1 MVGGEGE
8 GGLAAGTAG
17 AAALLKTGNQ
27 NALLHLHGYFNLQ
40 MSVEYGT

>member
-1 MVGGEGE
+1 MVGGGGRGG
-8 GGLAAGTAG
+8 GGLAAD
-17 AAALLKTGNQ
+17 AAVLLKTGNQ